1 MDVRDA
7 WFDLSVEMDLRLRE
21 VTWLRLLSLLA
32 WTILAMLK
40 RGICQLMDL
49 IEGRVFE
56 GGDRVA
62 DVRVVRRAAEIA
74 TLLPPLSTELV
85 LTRIW
90 PLFHRKVNISLMW
103 RLRRVSRAW
112 RESVSTTLEWT
123 ALEFV
128 RIDTP
133 GYTQYLE
140 NRGENRPSLR
150 ERVEDELVSLQRLL
164 SERLSDFSL
173 RSELLLSEPSS
184 YEEDIES
191 SRNWSCDCA
200 DAGFP
205 WQEDRCSGS
214 ESDCRQSD
222 ENCDS
227 SSESSLRVY
236 FPRHVMRIKN

>member
-1 MDVRDA
+1 
-7 WFDLSVEMDLRLRE
+7 MDLRLRE

-32 WTILAMLK
+32 WTILVMLK
-40 RGICQLMDL
+40 RGISQLIEL

-56 GGDRVA
+56 RGDRVA
-62 DVRVVRRAAEIA
+62 DVRVARRAAEIA
-74 TLLPPLSTELV
+74 TLLPPLSNELV

-90 PLFHRKVNISLMW
+90 PLLHRKVNISLLW

-112 RESVSTTLEWT
+112 RESVSMTLEWT
-123 ALEFV
+123 TLEFV
-128 RIDTP
+128 RIDTL

-140 NRGENRPSLR
+140 NRGEKRPSLQ

-164 SERLSDFSL
+164 SERLLDFTL
-173 RSELLLSEPSS
+173 RSELRLSKPSS

-191 SRNWSCDCA
+191 SRNWSCVCA
-200 DAGFP
+200 EVGFP

-214 ESDCRQSD
+214 DSDCRLSD
-222 ENCDS
+222 EKCDS